1 MGLSDRDYMRDRY
14 RKQGGAASIP
24 VWNDKKGRVEREDV
38 PLGSASW
45 VGKNTEFDEYDRI
58 AMRYGRR
65 RRTRTGR
72 AGWTPALRGLIP
84 ILCLVPV
91 AIGILADAKRRGWLP
106 DFQPAI
112 TFPESGSVAVAR
124 TLPLG
129 LVQSRLRVSAA
140 EANAV
145 VQLIDPHTGAHALSV
160 FVAANDDIDV
170 PAPAGRWRMRIV
182 EGQKWHGPKDFFGPN
197 TQFETVAKL
206 MDFPARGGNG
216 INLHRRFDGNLST
229 RQMLTGPD
237 PL

>member
-91 AIGILADAKRRGWLP
+91 AIGSKSNVSDDEVEQVRARIFRFDPDGKNRAVYASGIRNPVGLA
-106 DFQPAI
+106 
-112 TFPESGSVAVAR
+112 V
-124 TLPLG
+124 
-129 LVQSRLRVSAA
+129 
-140 EANAV
+140 
-145 VQLIDPHTGAHALSV
+145 DPRTGAHALSV

-216 INLHRRFDGNLST
+216 INLHRRFDGNLPT

>member
-91 AIGILADAKRRGWLP
+91 AIGILAEAGLAIVLGTPTAAPPPWLWP
-106 DFQPAI
+106 TRTTDF
-112 TFPESGSVAVAR
+112 ESFRFGSACTAR
-124 TLPLG
+124 ME
-129 LVQSRLRVSAA
+129 SRT
-140 EANAV
+140 E
-145 VQLIDPHTGAHALSV
+145 
-160 FVAANDDIDV
+160 
-170 PAPAGRWRMRIV
+170 
-182 EGQKWHGPKDFFGPN
+182 
-197 TQFETVAKL
+197 
-206 MDFPARGGNG
+206 
-216 INLHRRFDGNLST
+216 
-229 RQMLTGPD
+229 
-237 PL
+237 

>member
-1 MGLSDRDYMRDRY
+1 
-14 RKQGGAASIP
+14 
-24 VWNDKKGRVEREDV
+24 
-38 PLGSASW
+38 
-45 VGKNTEFDEYDRI
+45 
-58 AMRYGRR
+58 
-65 RRTRTGR
+65 
-72 AGWTPALRGLIP
+72 
-84 ILCLVPV
+84 LVPV

-145 VQLIDPHTGAHALSV
+145 VQLIDPRSGAHALSV
-160 FVAANDDIDV
+160 FVAANDDVDV
-170 PAPAGRWRMRIV
+170 PAPAGRWRMRII
-182 EGQKWHGPKDFFGPN
+182 EGQRWHGPKDFFGPN

-206 MDFPARGGNG
+206 MEFPARGGNG
-216 INLHRRFDGNLST
+216 INLHRRFDGNLPT

>member
-14 RKQGGAASIP
+14 RKRGGAASIP
-24 VWNDKKGRVEREDV
+24 VWKDKKGRVERDGV

-45 VGKNTEFDEYDRI
+45 VVKNTQFDQYDRV
-58 AMRYGRR
+58 AKNYGRR

-72 AGWTPALRGLIP
+72 SNWTPALRGLIS

-91 AIGILADAKRRGWLP
+91 TIGIMADAKRRGWLP
-106 DFQPAI
+106 DFGAAI
-112 TFPESGSVAVAR
+112 TFRESGSVAVTR

-129 LVQSRLRVSAA
+129 LVLSRLRVSAA

-145 VQLIDPHTGAHALSV
+145 VQLIDPRTGAHALSV
-160 FVAANDDIDV
+160 LVAVNDNLDV

-182 EGQKWHGPKDFFGPN
+182 ESQKWHGPKDFFGPN

-206 MDFPARGGNG
+206 MHFLAPGGNG
-216 INLHRRFDGNLST
+216 VNLHCRFDGNLPT